1 MTPSPLDEKKQFKRW
16 SLLGFFHFLLPSAQ
30 KIVFLGSGTKWSGHL
45 VQIYLDLSSLGN
57 WFMLE
62 NMHIPHRLIPKTS
75 ESFHLCCL
83 FDLISAFW
91 RWSQPRQASSA
102 ASTAQKRGW
111 PGWLHDYHSVTE
123 PWQQP
128 FKQGAVFLKT
138 VCITKEKFWDV
149 PRFNIQNAWVTSPA
163 DILFSVPSYSSNLR
177 VTGLLSFSLL
187 LSHPLV

>member
-1 MTPSPLDEKKQFKRW
+1 M
-16 SLLGFFHFLLPSAQ
+16 
-30 KIVFLGSGTKWSGHL
+30 VFLGSGTKSSEHL

-57 WFMLE
+57 WFLLE
-62 NMHIPHRLIPKTS
+62 NMHIPRRLIPKTR

-83 FDLISAFW
+83 FDLISASW

-102 ASTAQKRGW
+102 ASTAKKRGW
-111 PGWLHDYHSVTE
+111 LGWLHDYHSVAE

-149 PRFNIQNAWVTSPA
+149 PRFNLQNAWVTSPA
-163 DILFSVPSYSSNLR
+163 NTLFSMPSYSSNLR

-187 LSHPLV
+187 FSHPLV